1 MATSPRP
8 GNRRKVQAHRERLRE
23 MGLRPVQVWVQDVR
37 SPSFKLRAR
46 RQARAVRASTYADD
60 DQRFIDAVSEISS

>member
-8 GNRRKVQAHRERLRE
+8 SNRRKVQAHRERLRE

-37 SPSFKLRAR
+37 STSFKLLAR
-46 RQARAVRASTYADD
+46 RQARAVRDSTYADD
-60 DQRFIDAVSEISS
+60 DQAFIDAVSEIDS